1 MRVGIA
7 AIGCDTVAI
16 AVGHVTTTVPIG
28 MVRSTEGRVA
38 VQSAMERGGATSR

>member
-7 AIGCDTVAI
+7 AIGCATVVI
-16 AVGHVTTTVPIG
+16 AVGHVTAVVPIG
-28 MVRSTEGRVA
+28 VVRSTEWRVA